1 VIRLSV
7 RLLIAAALTLTV
19 APAAFAQADEDDSVL
34 RPSEPDVTL
43 VGLPTA
49 MRLPQWGSLF
59 RITHRFNGSL
69 DNGALG
75 DMFGL
80 DEGAKIGLE
89 YRIGIVK
96 GGQVGVYRT
105 SDKTIQFF
113 GQYGVFRQSGSS
125 PVEVAALASIEGT
138 NNFQDSYSPAL
149 GAIISHRIREV
160 VALYAEPIWVNNSNA
175 QPSELVDDNDTF
187 MLGIGA
193 RLRFR
198 PTVYVVFEMTPRV
211 SGNAP
216 GSTLTSFAIEKRAG
230 GHVFQLNVGNGNA
243 TTPGQIA
250 RGATDYDN
258 WYLGFNLSRKFY

>member
-1 VIRLSV
+1 
-7 RLLIAAALTLTV
+7 
-19 APAAFAQADEDDSVL
+19 
-34 RPSEPDVTL
+34 
-43 VGLPTA
+43 

-113 GQYGVFRQSGSS
+113 GQSVSSGKAARL

-149 GAIISHRIREV
+149 GAIVSRRVRRGGGAVRRADLGQQLEPP
-160 VALYAEPIWVNNSNA
+160 AEANSW
-175 QPSELVDDNDTF
+175 
-187 MLGIGA
+187 
-193 RLRFR
+193 
-198 PTVYVVFEMTPRV
+198 
-211 SGNAP
+211 
-216 GSTLTSFAIEKRAG
+216 
-230 GHVFQLNVGNGNA
+230 
-243 TTPGQIA
+243 TTTT
-250 RGATDYDN
+250 R
-258 WYLGFNLSRKFY
+258 S